1 MRTPLQPNEK
11 ILLRTHTNWTVL
23 IVPTLIAIVA
33 LGFGIWLGNALG
45 LIWAA
50 IVILSGLSY
59 FGWKYLEWKHN
70 IWVITNFRVIDEF
83 GIFNIDTRESQL
95 DKINNVSY
103 SQSIWGRLFGFG
115 DVEIQTAAT
124 TGETIYYYVDSP
136 KTLKDTITHAQSN
149 YNNEKMSHQVKSMMQ
164 HLQPS
169 PPPPQPAQP
178 PVTTYVAPPSPP
190 PAQHPQHQNN
200 NHSIAAELEK
210 LFELKQKGIL
220 TDEEYQRAKT
230 RLLG

>member
-1 MRTPLQPNEK
+1 MRTPLQTNEK

-23 IVPTLIAIVA
+23 VVPTLIAIVA
-33 LGFGIWLGNALG
+33 LAFGIWLGTAMG
-45 LIWAA
+45 LIWSAV
-50 IVILSGLSY
+50 VILPALAY

-83 GIFNIDTRESQL
+83 GIININTRESPL

-115 DVEIQTAAT
+115 NVEIQTAAT
-124 TGETIYYYVDSP
+124 TGETIYYDVDSP
-136 KTLKDTITHAQSN
+136 KTLKDTITNAQSN
-149 YNNEKMSHQVKSMMQ
+149 YNNEKMSHQFKNMMQ
-164 HLQPS
+164 QA
-169 PPPPQPAQP
+169 PPQPAPP
-178 PVTTYVAPPSPP
+178 PVTTYVAPPPP
-190 PAQHPQHQNN
+190 PIQQTLPHN
-200 NHSIAAELEK
+200 NHSIATELEK

-220 TDEEYQRAKT
+220 TEEEYQRAKG

>member
-11 ILLRTHTNWTVL
+11 ILLRTHTSWTVL
-23 IVPTLIAIVA
+23 VVPTMVAIVA
-33 LGFGIWLGNALG
+33 LAFGIWLVTATNN

-50 IVILSGLSY
+50 VIILPALGY

-83 GIFNIDTRESQL
+83 GIININTRESPL

-115 DVEIQTAAT
+115 NVEIQTAAT
-124 TGETIYYYVDSP
+124 TGETIYYYVDKP

-149 YNNEKMSHQVKSMMQ
+149 YNAEKMSHQFKSMMQ
-164 HLQPS
+164 HTQPT
-169 PPPPQPAQP
+169 PPPQPAQP
-178 PVTTYVAPPSPP
+178 PTTTYVAPPPLPP
-190 PAQHPQHQNN
+190 IQNSQPSN
-200 NHSIAAELEK
+200 NHSIAVELEK

-220 TDEEYQRAKT
+220 TEEEYQRAKG

>member
-1 MRTPLQPNEK
+1 MRTPLQTNEN
-11 ILLRTHTNWTVL
+11 ILLRTRTNWTVL
-23 IVPTLIAIVA
+23 VLPMLIAIVA
-33 LGFGIWLGNALG
+33 LAFGIWLGNALG
-45 LIWAA
+45 LIWVAL
-50 IVILSGLSY
+50 IILPALGY

-83 GIFNIDTRESQL
+83 GIFNINTRESPL

-103 SQSIWGRLFGFG
+103 SQSVWGRLFGFG
-115 DVEIQTAAT
+115 NVEIQTAAT

-149 YNNEKMSHQVKSMMQ
+149 YNNEKMSYQVKSMMQ
-164 HLQPS
+164 QVPLPL
-169 PPPPQPAQP
+169 PQPVQP
-178 PVTTYVAPPSPP
+178 PVTTYVAPPPQQP
-190 PAQHPQHQNN
+190 QHPQQQN

-220 TDEEYQRAKT
+220 TEEEYQRAKG

>member
-23 IVPTLIAIVA
+23 VLPTLIAIVA
-33 LGFGIWLGNALG
+33 LAFGIWLGTVTNHL
-45 LIWAA
+45 LWAA
-50 IVILSGLSY
+50 IFILPALGY

-83 GIFNIDTRESQL
+83 GIFNINTRESPL

-103 SQSIWGRLFGFG
+103 SQTVWGRLFGFG
-115 DVEIQTAAT
+115 NVEIQTAAT

-149 YNNEKMSHQVKSMMQ
+149 LNNERMSYQVKTMMQ
-164 HLQPS
+164 QVPQ
-169 PPPPQPAQP
+169 PQPAAP
-178 PVTTYVAPPSPP
+178 PATTYIAPP
-190 PAQHPQHQNN
+190 ATIQQPQHQN

-220 TDEEYQRAKT
+220 TEEEYQRAKG

>member
-23 IVPTLIAIVA
+23 VVPTLIAIIA
-33 LGFGIWLGNALG
+33 LTFGIWLGNALG
-45 LIWAA
+45 IIWSA
-50 IVILSGLSY
+50 VIILPALGY

-83 GIFNIDTRESQL
+83 GIININTRESPL

-115 DVEIQTAAT
+115 NVEIQTAAT
-124 TGETIYYYVDSP
+124 TGETIYYNVDSP

-149 YNNEKMSHQVKSMMQ
+149 YNNEKMSYQVKSMMQ
-164 HLQPS
+164 QVQ
-169 PPPPQPAQP
+169 PPPPQPAP
-178 PVTTYVAPPSPP
+178 PPATTYVAPPPQ
-190 PAQHPQHQNN
+190 PAQHSASQHN

-220 TDEEYQRAKT
+220 TEEEYQRAKG